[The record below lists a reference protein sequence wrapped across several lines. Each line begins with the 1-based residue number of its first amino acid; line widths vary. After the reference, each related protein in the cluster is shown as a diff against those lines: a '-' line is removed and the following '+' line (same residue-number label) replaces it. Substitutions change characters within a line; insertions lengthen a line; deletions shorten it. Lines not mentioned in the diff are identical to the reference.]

1 MLIICVQCVYTL
13 KPYKIL
19 NVTTRFITKRT
30 RCSHC
35 DADLQNIAQAHKVL
49 QSRKF
54 ARPPCLYNIWYGIEI
69 TEVGGSLVMVFIQSS
84 MKVRQLIKVIM
95 EGETRAD
102 GRTDTIPLTC
112 SSSWSKRRWLIRY
125 KYLEMRNKLH
135 AYTGDTTYRTG
146 VIQSFVYLS

>member
-1 MLIICVQCVYTL
+1 VCLYSKTVQNFECY
-13 KPYKIL
+13 
-19 NVTTRFITKRT
+19 
-30 RCSHC
+30 
-35 DADLQNIAQAHKVL
+35 HKVHHETDSMQPL
-49 QSRKF
+49 WRRLTEHCTGTQS
-54 ARPPCLYNIWYGIEI
+54 APVE
-69 TEVGGSLVMVFIQSS
+69 EVRTTAMFVQYMVRNWNYRGGGGSLVMVFIQSS